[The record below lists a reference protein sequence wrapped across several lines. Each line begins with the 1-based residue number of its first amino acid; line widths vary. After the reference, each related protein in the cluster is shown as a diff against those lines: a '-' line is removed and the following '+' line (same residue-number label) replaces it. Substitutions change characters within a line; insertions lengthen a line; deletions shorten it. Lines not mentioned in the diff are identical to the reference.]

1 MALRKFALNVA
12 ALTAARVLQ
21 AVSSFVAIPVLARLL
36 SPAEF
41 GLVGMAGALVWF
53 TTAISD
59 AGLGQTLVRIDR
71 REHATWSSAFWFL
84 SAIGA
89 ALSVFLVAIAWPS
102 GWLLQEPRLVAIILV
117 LAPIPLMQAA
127 LATPSA
133 ELQQREQ
140 FRTLAATELTASIC
154 GTASA
159 LAFAFAG
166 TGAWALVAQQLTY
179 WLLKAV
185 ITICTT
191 QFRPALRL
199 NFALL
204 GPHIRFSR
212 DTAALSLVTFFSRQ
226 LDPLIIGRLIGAGA
240 VGAYSLASRIAFLPM
255 QFLTFPL
262 QNALFTRMVMIRE
275 DRAATRDLILVAT
288 WIVAALIFPA
298 LAVAATTSAALFEV
312 FLSSKWLPAAPIF
325 TALAP
330 VVCLQSIL
338 AISGSMLLAIGAT
351 GRRLRLATEFAIV
364 WVVLLPLAA
373 LHSALAVAIAYTV
386 SYFLFAVRR
395 FPLYLDV
402 VGASAKDYFLNI
414 APPLVCAICAA
425 AATAALHAIWTA
437 SALEYMLASAIV
449 LAGAYA
455 ALAFVERGKLSHR
468 LALLRAILAARGEAT
483 APAG

>member
-1 MALRKFALNVA
+1 
-12 ALTAARVLQ
+12 
-21 AVSSFVAIPVLARLL
+21 L

-41 GLVGMAGALVWF
+41 GLVAMAGAFVWF

-364 WVVLLPLAA
+364 WVVL
-373 LHSALAVAIAYTV
+373 
-386 SYFLFAVRR
+386 RR

-425 AATAALHAIWTA
+425 ATTAALHAVWAA
-437 SALEYMLASAIV
+437 SALEYTLAGAIV

-455 ALAFVERGKLSHR
+455 SLAFVERGKLSHR